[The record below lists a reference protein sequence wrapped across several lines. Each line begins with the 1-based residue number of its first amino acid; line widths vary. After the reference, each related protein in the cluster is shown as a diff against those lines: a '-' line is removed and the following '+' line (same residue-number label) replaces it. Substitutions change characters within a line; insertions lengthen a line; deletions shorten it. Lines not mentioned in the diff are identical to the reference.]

1 MKREKIELTENEME
15 DFDFT
20 GGDQWELRNETYD
33 FVETIRTDEFS
44 DGPSWDTIVKRK
56 SDGKFFK
63 WNCWDTSRDYQMESG
78 DNYMEEVFS
87 ELETK
92 IIYK

>member
-1 MKREKIELTENEME
+1 MNKERINLTSEEVE

-20 GGDQWELRNETYD
+20 GGRQWGLREETYD
-33 FVETIRTDEFS
+33 FIETIRTDEYS

-63 WNCWDTSRDYQMESG
+63 WNCWKSSRDYKMESG
-78 DNYMEEVFS
+78 RNYMEEVF
-87 ELETK
+87 EK
-92 IIYK
+92 IISKKIYE